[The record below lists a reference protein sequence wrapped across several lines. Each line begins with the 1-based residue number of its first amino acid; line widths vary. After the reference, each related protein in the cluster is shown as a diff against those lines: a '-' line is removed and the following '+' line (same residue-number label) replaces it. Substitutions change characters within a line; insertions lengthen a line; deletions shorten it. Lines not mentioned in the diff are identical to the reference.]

1 MEKAVVVNHMTMNGR
16 GAWHYRID
24 SDIGEIHLVQHEAPT
39 MGLMDDYLGHNN
51 NPKAETI
58 FKKVCAKM
66 IAGKL

>member
-39 MGLMDDYLGHNN
+39 MELMDDYLGHFN
-51 NPKAETI
+51 NPKAEAI

-66 IAGKL
+66 VAGKL